1 MVDTVNAEIAIW
13 GGKDDPTIDQ
23 NRPLRAQRACPCGC
37 DERDGKKVIGYVTG
51 SKNGQGLTIF
61 APDEA
66 TYQTMAAIFGE
77 AS

>member
-37 DERDGKKVIGYVTG
+37 DERDGKIDGHPECRE
-51 SKNGQGLTIF
+51 Q
-61 APDEA
+61 E
-66 TYQTMAAIFGE
+66 
-77 AS
+77 